1 MELGNEARRI
11 EKGESQNIQ
20 YNTDFFYYDY
30 RNRNPIKLRLG

>member
-20 YNTDFFYYDY
+20 YNTDFIFIMTY
-30 RNRNPIKLRLG
+30 NRNPIKLRLR